1 MEFRLSDYDEIIREV
16 LDSGGEFQLFPR
28 GTSMLPLIREKRD
41 YVILV
46 QCAERAKPKDIIF
59 YQRKNGQYVLHRIL
73 KVREDGYVLCGDNQ
87 AWLEYG
93 IQDEQIIGKVKYIG
107 RKGKKLSSQSA
118 RLRLYE
124 RIWCFLP
131 LRKIYFRVAGHR
143 YLKNI

>member
-46 QCAERAKPKDIIF
+46 QCAERPKPKDIIF

-93 IQDEQIIGKVKYIG
+93 I
-107 RKGKKLSSQSA
+107 R
-118 RLRLYE
+118 
-124 RIWCFLP
+124 
-131 LRKIYFRVAGHR
+131 
-143 YLKNI
+143 